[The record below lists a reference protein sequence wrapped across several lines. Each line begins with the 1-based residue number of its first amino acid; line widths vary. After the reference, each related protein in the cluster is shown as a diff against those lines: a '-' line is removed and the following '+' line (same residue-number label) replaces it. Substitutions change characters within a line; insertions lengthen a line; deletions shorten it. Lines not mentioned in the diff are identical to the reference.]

1 MTNNLIVKTAAL
13 MIFISGLCSVQ
24 ARVVITKEKQN
35 DVLQTARK
43 LLGTTPA
50 SSEFNPES
58 LNDPFH
64 LLVKE
69 DPVEEVVAVEEEVA
83 EVHEITDSEILA
95 LAAKQLRPSGFIDQ
109 GGQQY
114 LILNGKKVEDGVSF
128 NFIHEQKRYAIE
140 INNIKNNSFTLNL
153 NSESKTISME

>member
-13 MIFISGLCSVQ
+13 MIFISALCSVQ

-35 DVLQTARK
+35 DVLQSARQ
-43 LLGTTPA
+43 LLGATPD
-50 SSEFNPES
+50 SDNFNPET

-69 DPVEEVVAVEEEVA
+69 EPVEEVVVEEEVA
-83 EVHEITDSEILA
+83 EVRESTDSEILA
-95 LAAKQLRPSGFIDQ
+95 LAAKQLKPSGFIDQ

-128 NFIHEQKRYAIE
+128 NFPHQQKRYAIE
-140 INNIKNNSFTLNL
+140 ITHIQNNSFTLNL